1 MAAIRSSSV
10 EEDGVYSS
18 YAGMY
23 ETLLGVTECKLD
35 EAVRV
40 CFGSKFDERVLLY
53 NGIRS
58 NSSDDGGSNNNN
70 SSGNNGLKGGF
81 AVVIMEMVNSITAG
95 VAFSANPLNSDRDE
109 IVIDS
114 SYGLGVSVVDGS
126 VTADRYVYNKIR
138 KCLVDQFVGKK
149 MEEKRLKLL
158 VEDGGDNDNDGNSG
172 GGIENVTIDDV
183 EKQNTSSLSMEQ
195 VKGLVKMVEI
205 VENEYDTPM
214 DIEWAYYD
222 AGGEQQEQQLVL
234 LQARPITTLF
244 TLDANMMT
252 LPNERR
258 ILYYDFNIASEAT
271 TTSPFTRMDMAIS
284 NEWMNMGMGL
294 AKHTDNGGDDCTV
307 DMLLDDPSLP
317 LFKSS
322 TRQYINMSFF
332 FKFTST
338 QFWANEISTL
348 DPHLASLFKSKDC
361 DRKRYRSKKRW
372 PKQCSVRNA
381 FWLLRKLPLW
391 KWYRVGKRFQND
403 PERAKLAYIQLV
415 ERDMAK
421 VKALQ
426 QRGLQR
432 DEDGRGLK
440 KFSKEICQC
449 CLPSFDEEI
458 GVIYFVVLGTFN
470 TLDKKRRDSSASEQ
484 VRAEYDA
491 LCSGYDGDELMK
503 INIDM
508 YRLANKLDADIWK
521 EYGHDE
527 LQELAVR
534 IQQNLDG
541 TVSDLPNEFLTEWSS
556 FMDQHGYDGV
566 DQLFISSPRY
576 QDKPELLLTRL
587 RQNVGPGIKDPA
599 IVHNEQMMNRRK
611 VMDRQLEGAGLF
623 QASRIRKRNEILDH
637 VMWIRNA
644 PKLHFARMIG
654 VLREAVL
661 QIENELIEAR
671 RLQNKGDIFHLD
683 LEEVDEALADETI
696 DLIQII
702 TPRKAVYE
710 RALEATEC
718 PLLVDSRCRI
728 LRPDPP
734 NQDDVGEG
742 TLIGTAVSP
751 GVATGRVRILKS
763 PNEPFESGEILAA
776 TVTSPAWTPLFVGAS
791 GVILQ
796 IGGVLQ
802 HGALCAREYGKPAV
816 SNIDIHNVLKTGM
829 FVEVDG
835 NSGIVKIIE
844 REMTN

>member
-1 MAAIRSSSV
+1 MLISLTSPSPSSNANDTTNISPSIVGGKAASLSKLYTIPQLQNQNVVVVPKSYALSTAFFQPWVDEIVSWITNNESGGDDDGEFAVLMKIIDGKNTTATIDNNNDDDDDRLLKETCQKLKSKCMTLPLTQSQQQTLHTLQNIISTSFNYKLAAVRSSSV
-10 EEDGVYSS
+10 EEDGMHSS

-23 ETLLGVTECKLD
+23 ETLLGVTECKLE
-35 EAVRV
+35 EAVRK

-53 NGIRS
+53 DGIRS
-58 NSSDDGGSNNNN
+58 SSGGNNN
-70 SSGNNGLKGGF
+70 SSDNTGLKGGF

-114 SYGLGVSVVDGS
+114 SYGL
-126 VTADRYVYNKIR
+126 
-138 KCLVDQFVGKK
+138 
-149 MEEKRLKLL
+149 
-158 VEDGGDNDNDGNSG
+158 
-172 GGIENVTIDDV
+172 
-183 EKQNTSSLSMEQ
+183 EKQNASSLSMEQ
-195 VKGLVKMVEI
+195 VNELVKMVEI
-205 VENEYDTPM
+205 VENVYDTPM
-214 DIEWAYYD
+214 DIEWAYYY
-222 AGGEQQEQQLVL
+222 AGGEQQQKGQQQLVL

-252 LPNERR
+252 LPHERR

-271 TTSPFTRMDMAIS
+271 TTSPFTRMDMDIS

-294 AKHTDNGGDDCTV
+294 AKHDGEEV
-307 DMLLDDPSLP
+307 DMLLDDPNLP

-322 TRQYINMSFF
+322 TRQYINLSFL
-332 FKFTST
+332 FKFFTPT
-338 QFWANEISTL
+338 QFAKDAYTL
-348 DPHLASLFKSKDC
+348 DPHLASLFTSKDC

-391 KWYRVGKRFQND
+391 KWYRVGKRFQKD
-403 PERAKLAYIQLV
+403 PEKAKLAYIQMV
-415 ERDMAK
+415 ESDMAK

-432 DEDGRGLK
+432 DEDGRGLT

-449 CLPSFDEEI
+449 CLSSFDEEL
-458 GVIYFVVLGTFN
+458 GAIYFVVLGTFN

-508 YRLANKLDADIWK
+508 YRLANKLDASIWK

-527 LQELAVR
+527 LHELAVR

-541 TVSDLPNEFLTEWSS
+541 TVSDLPSEFLTEWSS

-587 RQNVGPGIKDPA
+587 RQNVG
-599 IVHNEQMMNRRK
+599 V
-611 VMDRQLEGAGLF
+611 GLF
-623 QASRIRKRNEILDH
+623 KASRIRKRNEILDH

-661 QIENELIEAR
+661 QIENELIEAN

-683 LEEVDEALADETI
+683 LEEVDQALADETI
-696 DLIQII
+696 DLMQII

-710 RALEATEC
+710 RVLEAT
-718 PLLVDSRCRI
+718 
-728 LRPDPP
+728 
-734 NQDDVGEG
+734 
-742 TLIGTAVSP
+742 
-751 GVATGRVRILKS
+751 RVVKS
-763 PNEPFESGEILAA
+763 
-776 TVTSPAWTPLFVGAS
+776 
-791 GVILQ
+791 LQ
-796 IGGVLQ
+796 Q
-802 HGALCAREYGKPAV
+802 R
-816 SNIDIHNVLKTGM
+816 
-829 FVEVDG
+829 
-835 NSGIVKIIE
+835 
-844 REMTN
+844 

>member
-1 MAAIRSSSV
+1 M
-10 EEDGVYSS
+10 
-18 YAGMY
+18 
-23 ETLLGVTECKLD
+23 
-35 EAVRV
+35 
-40 CFGSKFDERVLLY
+40 
-53 NGIRS
+53 
-58 NSSDDGGSNNNN
+58 
-70 SSGNNGLKGGF
+70 
-81 AVVIMEMVNSITAG
+81 
-95 VAFSANPLNSDRDE
+95 
-109 IVIDS
+109 
-114 SYGLGVSVVDGS
+114 
-126 VTADRYVYNKIR
+126 
-138 KCLVDQFVGKK
+138 
-149 MEEKRLKLL
+149 
-158 VEDGGDNDNDGNSG
+158 
-172 GGIENVTIDDV
+172 
-183 EKQNTSSLSMEQ
+183 TS
-195 VKGLVKMVEI
+195 
-205 VENEYDTPM
+205 PH
-214 DIEWAYYD
+214 
-222 AGGEQQEQQLVL
+222 
-234 LQARPITTLF
+234 
-244 TLDANMMT
+244 
-252 LPNERR
+252 ERR

-294 AKHTDNGGDDCTV
+294 AKHDGEEV
-307 DMLLDDPSLP
+307 DMLLDDPNLP

-322 TRQYINMSFF
+322 TRQYINLSFL
-332 FKFTST
+332 FKFFTPT
-338 QFWANEISTL
+338 QFAKDAYTL
-348 DPHLASLFKSKDC
+348 DPHLASLFTSKDC

-391 KWYRVGKRFQND
+391 KWYRVGKRFQKD

-415 ERDMAK
+415 ESDMAK

-432 DEDGRGLK
+432 DEDGRGLT

-449 CLPSFDEEI
+449 CLSSFDEEL
-458 GVIYFVVLGTFN
+458 GAIYFVVLGTFN

-508 YRLANKLDADIWK
+508 YRLANKLDASIWK

-527 LQELAVR
+527 LHELAVR

-541 TVSDLPNEFLTEWSS
+541 TVSDLPSEFLTEWSS

-599 IVHNEQMMNRRK
+599 IVHNEQMMNRRE
-611 VMDRQLEGAGLF
+611 VMDRQLKGVGLF
-623 QASRIRKRNEILDH
+623 KASRIRKRNEILDH

-661 QIENELIEAR
+661 QIENELIEAN

-683 LEEVDEALADETI
+683 LEEVDQALADETI
-696 DLIQII
+696 DLMQII

-734 NQDDVGEG
+734 NQDDVEEG

-763 PNEPFESGEILAA
+763 PNEPFEGGEILAA
-776 TVTSPAWTPLFVGAS
+776 TVTSPTWTPLFVGAS